1 MIGPEDFR
9 LFLGNPYWLVQIG
22 RDQIDPNWKE
32 LISPIYHHLMVHH
45 IVYFQSLVV
54 HLGYK
59 KFVHVYVDHFVHI
72 EADLVH
78 TDHPVHTDHL
88 DLGLVGI
95 HFLDYLVPNLGY
107 LDRRVEGDLVPD
119 PVVPIPDHH
128 LVPGPVVPIP
138 DLGLVLGVVVV
149 GHFHF
154 EHKHHRLFAS
164 SDLRI
169 ELHENAENK

>member
-88 DLGLVGI
+88 DLVHTDHPVHTDHLDLGLVGI

-107 LDRRVEGDLVPD
+107 FDRRVDHLVPD
-119 PVVPIPDHH
+119 LVVPM
-128 LVPGPVVPIP
+128 
-138 DLGLVLGVVVV
+138 GLVLVVVVV

-154 EHKHHRLFAS
+154 EHKRHRLFAS

>member
-72 EADLVH
+72 EADLDH

-107 LDRRVEGDLVPD
+107 FDRRVDHLVPD
-119 PVVPIPDHH
+119 LVVPM
-128 LVPGPVVPIP
+128 
-138 DLGLVLGVVVV
+138 GLVLVVVVV

-154 EHKHHRLFAS
+154 EHKRHRLFAS